1 MRTKTSGLTSTV
13 ATGMLHTYG
22 VQASRDRIARLS
34 NLLFVAGEV
43 KRSPTG
49 HRRFT
54 AEQIE
59 LLAAAFIALDGGEIE
74 LAQVEPAFRSTDET
88 VGRAQIFWTAI
99 EAIYDERAT
108 ALLHARDVLAH
119 RDPNQ
124 EVALT
129 A

>member
-1 MRTKTSGLTSTV
+1 MMTKASGLTSTV

-22 VQASRDRIARLS
+22 IQASRDRIARLS
-34 NLLFVAGEV
+34 NLLFAEGEV

-54 AEQIE
+54 KDQIE
-59 LLAAAFIALDGGEIE
+59 LLAAAFIALDGGEID
-74 LAQVEPAFRSTDET
+74 LAQVAPAFRGAD
-88 VGRAQIFWTAI
+88 GRQTRPEIFWHAV
-99 EAIYDERAT
+99 ESIYSERAT
-108 ALLHARDVLAH
+108 ALSQARRILANCET
-119 RDPNQ
+119 DQ